1 VHTKIDFNL
10 STPQEILAQ
19 IASRL
24 KAQRLS
30 QGVTQLELAAR
41 AGVAKGTLQNLE
53 THGSGTLESLCKV
66 AVALGLS
73 ADLQPLF
80 LLKIQSIAQ
89 MQAAE
94 QVQRQRAPRK
104 PKPQ

>member
-1 VHTKIDFNL
+1 VHTKLDFNL
-10 STPQEILAQ
+10 ATPQEILAQ

-53 THGSGTLESLCKV
+53 THGSATLESFCRV
-66 AVALGLS
+66 ACALGLS

-80 LLKIQSIAQ
+80 LLKVQSIAQ

-94 QVQRQRAPRK
+94 GANRQRAPRK
-104 PKPQ
+104 PRPQ